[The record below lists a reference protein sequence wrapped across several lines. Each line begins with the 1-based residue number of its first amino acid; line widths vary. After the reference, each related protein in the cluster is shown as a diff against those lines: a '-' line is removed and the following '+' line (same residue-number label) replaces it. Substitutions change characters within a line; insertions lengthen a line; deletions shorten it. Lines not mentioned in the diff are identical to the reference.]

1 MPADLLNK
9 KVCSLLPV
17 GDDLNWSICLS
28 LYQGIRVSPF
38 AAEGKIR
45 CSVRLVFPILIA
57 QRPSLRRCVTVYSAA
72 LSTIAKPE
80 TVRSSSSIPAVK
92 GATESPYVVY
102 GASNNA
108 A

>member
-38 AAEGKIR
+38 AAEGKVR

-57 QRPSLRRCVTVYSAA
+57 RRPSLRRCVTVYSSA
-72 LSTIAKPE
+72 LSTIAKPTLLIFNPGCQRGNGSTICGLWSLE
-80 TVRSSSSIPAVK
+80 
-92 GATESPYVVY
+92 
-102 GASNNA
+102 
-108 A
+108 